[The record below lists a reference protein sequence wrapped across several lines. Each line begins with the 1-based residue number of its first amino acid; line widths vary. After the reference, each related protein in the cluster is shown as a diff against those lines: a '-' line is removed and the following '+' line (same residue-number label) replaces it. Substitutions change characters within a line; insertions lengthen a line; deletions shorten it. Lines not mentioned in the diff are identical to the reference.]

1 MRTVSRVY
9 RPYEILK
16 GIRHCRL
23 PGLSRDRRLLCHSYS
38 QERLLLTEFFKNSS
52 HPSLGLQSLSVSLSP
67 IGDPLSSRIN
77 RTLSRR
83 KVDSRARRHFF
94 LYIRSLS
101 LSNFPPSFSFYLP
114 FSFSDLSRF
123 SVVSLNVD
131 KSVRTRER
139 QRRRNDNKRVFQR
152 FPTNG
157 NRRLINWSAVI
168 DRYASVN
175 DRYKEAI
182 TGIQN
187 YVIPQFEVIRTV
199 TKTAFLSLFD
209 Y

>member
-1 MRTVSRVY
+1 LYHLRESFLEATSRAWKFRLWLAWFIKDIPLSSGRRAIDAVGMRTVTRVY

-23 PGLSRDRRLLCHSYS
+23 PGLSRNRRLLRHSYS
-38 QERLLLTEFFKNSS
+38 RERLLLTEFFKNSS

-94 LYIRSLS
+94 LSIRSLS

-114 FSFSDLSRF
+114 FSFPDLSRF
-123 SVVSLNVD
+123 FCRLV
-131 KSVRTRER
+131 K
-139 QRRRNDNKRVFQR
+139 RR
-152 FPTNG
+152 
-157 NRRLINWSAVI
+157 
-168 DRYASVN
+168 
-175 DRYKEAI
+175 
-182 TGIQN
+182 
-187 YVIPQFEVIRTV
+187 
-199 TKTAFLSLFD
+199 
-209 Y
+209 